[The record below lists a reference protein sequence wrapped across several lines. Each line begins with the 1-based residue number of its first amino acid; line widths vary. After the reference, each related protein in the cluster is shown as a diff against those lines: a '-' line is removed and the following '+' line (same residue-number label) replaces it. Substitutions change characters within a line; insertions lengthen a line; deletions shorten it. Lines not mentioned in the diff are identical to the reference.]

1 MRALLALL
9 VVANLAFL
17 ALSRGW
23 LEPYVGLSAMHQ
35 REPHRLNAQI
45 EPQSVRVLAPPAAGP
60 AAAAPGE
67 APAAALAP
75 ALTPAPAS
83 APVPAP
89 VPAPASSPAASPVA
103 SAASAAVPALAC
115 LQAGPLAA
123 EQVPAVEA
131 ALQQLPAPAP
141 AWQRVSAITA
151 AGQVQVW
158 LRIERADAALRQRL
172 SDLEVPGV
180 AFTACP

>member
-1 MRALLALL
+1 MRVLLALL
-9 VVANLAFL
+9 VVANLGFL

-60 AAAAPGE
+60 TAAAAID
-67 APAAALAP
+67 APAPAPVLAP
-75 ALTPAPAS
+75 ARAAP
-83 APVPAP
+83 
-89 VPAPASSPAASPVA
+89 PVA
-103 SAASAAVPALAC
+103 SAASAAMPAFAC
-115 LQAGPLAA
+115 VQAGPLTA

-141 AWQRVSAITA
+141 SWQRVSAITA

-158 LRIERADAALRQRL
+158 LRIERTDAALRQRL
-172 SDLEVPGV
+172 SDLDLLGV
-180 AFTACP
+180 GFTACP